1 MHSLGDEVMHD
12 ADVRRA
18 TWKMID
24 KSKSNNGP
32 SVVKLDEFAICGEVR
47 ADIAVVNG
55 HMTGYEL
62 KSASDNLK
70 RLPKQIRY
78 YSKVL
83 DYCNLV
89 VAENHFDKAIQILPP
104 SWGVYVIEKTKK
116 GSLRITKYKDAHID
130 RSLFDARSAV
140 ELLWREEALAIL
152 AKHGYDQGVRS
163 QTRAFIWDRMVECFT
178 PSQVRKIVRCQ
189 LKSRRHW
196 RVASPHTRDDE
207 NCSTS
212 TIEYRY
218 QSD

>member
-1 MHSLGDEVMHD
+1 MQSSGDAVMHD
-12 ADVRRA
+12 ADVRQA
-18 TWKMID
+18 TWEMINRR
-24 KSKSNNGP
+24 KSNNGP

-70 RLPKQIRY
+70 RLPKQITY

-116 GSLRITKYKDAHID
+116 GSLHITKYKEAHID
-130 RSLFDARSAV
+130 RSLFDARFAV

-152 AKHGYDQGVRS
+152 AKYGYDQGVRS

-178 PSQVRKIVRCQ
+178 PPQVRRLVRCQ
-189 LKSRRHW
+189 LKSRRLW
-196 RVASPHTRDDE
+196 RVALPHTQDDE

-212 TIEYRY
+212 TIECLH
-218 QSD
+218 QSE